1 MAQGFAQPAAISQTA
16 GNPVAILLFVLC
28 LVIPANFDIA
38 GLNLSTTRFFVLI
51 ALLPLVLQWMS
62 GKAGGVRAVDVLI
75 LIHGVW
81 IVLALVVNHG
91 MPRFAY
97 GGMLLVET
105 FGGFLI
111 GRALIRSASDYI
123 TLFRLLLGVLLLLLP
138 FAFYEL
144 VSDQAIMQ
152 KLFRTILGSAHSD
165 VNHPPRMGFYRVQ
178 SVMQHPIL
186 FGVFCSITVANAY
199 FIWSYSF
206 PAAVIRV
213 GIALTAT
220 FTSLSSGA
228 LLASLLQLLM
238 IGWGKVTGNA
248 WKVLAMGTASLYIFL
263 SVASNR
269 GPVVLMIETLTFN
282 SGTGWTRIHIW
293 RHGIDDVMR
302 NKVFG
307 IGLGDWTRPFWLAG
321 SVDNFWLLTAMRFGI
336 VGFVFLA
343 AAFILQGYKIMS
355 VKTLTDYEKQ
365 LRIGYMIGLVSL
377 SLSLATVHIWGP
389 TYVLLLAYLGAG
401 SWFYTRPD
409 PEPDAPGSEA
419 GESEA
424 GASGAGAAG
433 PARRRTTLGQAPY
446 SRMRSPSAGGSGAAT
461 SETAASGTRT
471 SGTGASGAA
480 KVTRKTSPYSRTVLS
495 DPKKRK

>member
-16 GNPVAILLFVLC
+16 SNPAVITLFVLC

-51 ALLPLVLQWMS
+51 ALIPLAMQWMS
-62 GKAGGVRAVDVLI
+62 ARAGGIKPVDILVL
-75 LIHGVW
+75 LHAVW

-91 MPRFAY
+91 FPRFAY

-111 GRALIRSASDYI
+111 GRMLIRSPGDYI
-123 TLFRLLLGVLLLLLP
+123 KLFKLLLTVLLCLLP

-144 VSDQAIMQ
+144 VSDRAIMQ
-152 KLFRTILGSAHSD
+152 DLFRTFLGSSHGN

-186 FGVFCSITVANAY
+186 FGVFCSVSVANAY

-206 PAAVIRV
+206 PAAAIRV
-213 GIALTAT
+213 GVALTAT

-228 LLASLLQLLM
+228 LLASFLQILM

-248 WKVLAMGTASLYIFL
+248 WKLLAMGTASIYIFL
-263 SVASNR
+263 TFASNR

-307 IGLGDWTRPFWLAG
+307 IGLGDWTRPFWLAE

-336 VGFVFLA
+336 VGWAFLA
-343 AAFILQGYKIMS
+343 AAFILQGYKVLS

-365 LRIGYMIGLVSL
+365 LRIGYMIGLISL

-409 PEPDAPGSEA
+409 PAPDASASDAETEA
-419 GESEA
+419 ET
-424 GASGAGAAG
+424 GAGARQ
-433 PARRRTTLGQAPY
+433 PAKPRTTLGPAPY
-446 SRMRSPSAGGSGAAT
+446 SRKRTPPASAPKKPKAA
-461 SETAASGTRT
+461 
-471 SGTGASGAA
+471 
-480 KVTRKTSPYSRTVLS
+480 RKTSPYSRTVLS
-495 DPKKRK
+495 DPKRRR